1 MPKAL
6 MALYALVGLVIG
18 VVYVPY
24 GSFSAVKSLV
34 SYAAAVMSES
44 TTAKN
49 KNAII
54 ERSLEKF

>member
-1 MPKAL
+1 MLEFMPKAL

-34 SYAAAVMSES
+34 CYAAAVMSEL

-49 KNAII
+49 KA
-54 ERSLEKF
+54 S